1 MFVYIYIYVCIYIYI
16 YHDGF
21 GPTIHVVEPSRN
33 EWLNCDIVI
42 RRPDHNNFGAISGGN
57 SSR

>member
-1 MFVYIYIYVCIYIYI
+1 MYVHIYIYI
-16 YHDGF
+16 YHPVF

-33 EWLNCDIVI
+33 EWLKCDIVI
-42 RRPDHNNFGAISGGN
+42 RRPDHSNFGATSGAN